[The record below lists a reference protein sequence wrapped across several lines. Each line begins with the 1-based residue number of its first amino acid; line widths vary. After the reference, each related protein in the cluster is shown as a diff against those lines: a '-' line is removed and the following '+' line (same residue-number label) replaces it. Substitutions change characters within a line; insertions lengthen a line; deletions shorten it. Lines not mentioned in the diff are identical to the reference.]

1 MSLNNFNDINLAP
14 KPDIVL
20 LNKKTQRDGNGDRNE
35 TKESSTKNKRSKIF
49 LIKKIKDRE
58 KEAAEE
64 KKLKKYIY
72 RGSKYRGVSR
82 NGKTWQVLIMINR
95 NKNYIGNFKS
105 EVEAAKA
112 YDEYAMKY
120 HKNKA
125 RLNFSHQG
133 FIKYVN
139 KP

>member
-14 KPDIVL
+14 KPDLVL

-49 LIKKIKDRE
+49 LIKKIKDRK

-72 RGSKYRGVSR
+72 RGSNTEEYQEMEKLGKY
-82 NGKTWQVLIMINR
+82 
-95 NKNYIGNFKS
+95 
-105 EVEAAKA
+105 
-112 YDEYAMKY
+112 
-120 HKNKA
+120 
-125 RLNFSHQG
+125 
-133 FIKYVN
+133 
-139 KP
+139 